1 MCDQCERIDEKL
13 TRYRFMMRWLNDERA
28 QKGLAELIEQNEAK
42 KRQLHPEPPQ
52 E

>member
-1 MCDQCERIDEKL
+1 MCDQCDRIDEKL

-28 QKGLAELIEQNEAK
+28 QGLAELIEQNEAK